1 MRHDL
6 HRAALQVFGRLPVGL
21 RRRAVRTVSPSYTVG
36 AMCFVERPDGAL
48 LLVEHTYR
56 RRWGVPG
63 GLMERG
69 EDPGDAA
76 VREAREEVGL
86 EVVLVGEP
94 AVVVDP
100 DPQRVDIV
108 YRARPAPGCDPGAA
122 RPTSP
127 EIRRVAWFPTGALPE
142 LQHETAS
149 AFVALAR
156 VRAAGEAERTPL
168 RSLRS

>member
-1 MRHDL
+1 MRAGM
-6 HRAALQVFGRLPVGL
+6 HRTALRAFGRLPVGL
-21 RRRAVRTVSPSYTVG
+21 RRRVVRVVAPTYTAG

-63 GLMERG
+63 GLMEKG
-69 EDPGDAA
+69 EAPEDAA

-86 EVVLVGEP
+86 DIVLVGEP
-94 AVVVDP
+94 AVVVDAVP
-100 DPQRVDIV
+100 RRIDVV
-108 YRARPAPGCDPGAA
+108 FRARLASGADPDRA

-127 EIRRVAWFPTGALPE
+127 EIRSVAWFPPSDLPE
-142 LQHETAS
+142 LQHETAG

-156 VRAAGEAERTPL
+156 AHAAGAVAMHR
-168 RSLRS
+168 